1 MYYLS
6 IYYADGSVDSIYF
19 NTKEEV
25 ELHVELNA
33 DVFEDDIWV
42 GGVIDGK
49 VQMMIEWSEKFYFG
63 W

>member
-6 IYYADGSVDSIYF
+6 IHYADGRIDSLYF
-19 NTKEEV
+19 NTKAEV

-33 DVFEDDIWV
+33 NVFEDDIWIA
-42 GGVIDGK
+42 GVIDGK
-49 VQMMIEWSEKFYFG
+49 VQMMIEWCERFHFG

>member
-6 IYYADGSVDSIYF
+6 ITYADGRIDHLYF

-49 VQMMIEWSEKFYFG
+49 VQMMIEWCERFYFG